1 MSKIKKTSQKD
12 MQSNISLADIYKE
25 LENNLNSK

>member
-1 MSKIKKTSQKD
+1 MPKVKKMSQKE
-12 MQSNISLADIYKE
+12 MMSNISVADIYKE

>member
-1 MSKIKKTSQKD
+1 MSKVKKMSQKE
-12 MQSNISLADIYKE
+12 MMSNISVADIYKE